1 MQTTKPRK
9 ITVCR
14 AQRKPV
20 LHSQC
25 SQMSVWYEIA
35 MYPWQRKKFA
45 EQLGVPFHWLWYP
58 YGFAC
63 EPCMY
68 LLPCIANRFR
78 MFKYTRISHQP
89 QESKQAGPRQTDR
102 TGTVELLIEPV
113 ARNTVLSK

>member
-78 MFKYTRISHQP
+78 MFEHARIGHQP
-89 QESKQAGPRQTDR
+89 QES
-102 TGTVELLIEPV
+102 
-113 ARNTVLSK
+113 